1 MNGPD
6 LLKRWRTSR
15 GLSQSAAGE
24 LVDVHQNTWSDWEGG
39 KKTPQTTTALRL
51 HVLTS
56 GACPVEAWSDDA
68 DVVSEYLALRD
79 GDPNTIAD
87 DAAPLAAVG

>member
-39 KKTPQTTTALRL
+39 KKTPQTTTALKL

-56 GACPVEAWSDDA
+56 GVCPVEAWSDDA
-68 DVVSEYLALRD
+68 DVVSGYLALRVI
-79 GDPNTIAD
+79 DPNAID
-87 DAAPLAAVG
+87 DTRAA